1 MNWLVL
7 KKISAIVVI
16 LHFIVVCPLFAS
28 KQINYDTAWTYVYDG
43 GMKME
48 GYGPTDDILYN
59 VKEYAPGSFVAVG
72 LSGDTANAQQS
83 LLLKFDN
90 TGKITLNKMYATND
104 FMNTFFNAQELHSVI
119 IAKNGDFLVGGKR
132 FIGPLV
138 MRLDQGGNIKW
149 ATWYYDSLQGIS
161 GKRIDCDGSVNS
173 IR

>member
-1 MNWLVL
+1 MNWLVF
-7 KKISAIVVI
+7 KKISAISVI

-48 GYGPTDDILYN
+48 GYGPTDDILYD

-90 TGKITLNKMYATND
+90 TGKITLNIM
-104 FMNTFFNAQELHSVI
+104 
-119 IAKNGDFLVGGKR
+119 
-132 FIGPLV
+132 
-138 MRLDQGGNIKW
+138 
-149 ATWYYDSLQGIS
+149 IS
-161 GKRIDCDGSVNS
+161 GIVHLCGIVHG
-173 IR
+173 